1 VVDADGEGVKA
12 GAIGANRFAS
22 RLSLSSANMEKWF
35 CIGKRMMN
43 LKATSETPSRTLH
56 MTLVL
61 ETLASGNVAASILE
75 FPQYRVEAQNRESAI
90 AQIREGATDLLSRI
104 EFLPLEIPTEK
115 LDSPWIKYA
124 GMFQDDPDFAEI
136 AAAMRAERS
145 VEDDTEV
152 DPSVYAIEG

>member
-1 VVDADGEGVKA
+1 
-12 GAIGANRFAS
+12 
-22 RLSLSSANMEKWF
+22 
-35 CIGKRMMN
+35 MN
-43 LKATSETPSRTLH
+43 LKATSETPSRALH

-75 FPQYRVEAQNRESAI
+75 FPQYRVEAQTRESAI
-90 AQIREGATDLLSRI
+90 AQIREGAADLLSRI
-104 EFLPLEIPTEK
+104 EFLPLEIPAEK

-145 VEDDTEV
+145 IDDDTEV